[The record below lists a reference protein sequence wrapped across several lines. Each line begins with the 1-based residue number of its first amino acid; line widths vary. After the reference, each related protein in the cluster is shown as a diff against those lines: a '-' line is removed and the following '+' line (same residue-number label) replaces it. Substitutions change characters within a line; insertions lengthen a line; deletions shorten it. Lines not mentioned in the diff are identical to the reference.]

1 MKTIVTHTLFGLA
14 CIIATAWLLANTWPT
29 EPCAKV
35 TAIVDQRVESL
46 RAFEAKTIEEQDRYI
61 ASLKE
66 IVMML
71 QASNNELATTRDA
84 AVRKVKELEVKQP
97 VAPIKVSTF
106 DDVMSIKALAQ
117 EATKAEKE
125 IRAQVQPEG
134 WVPGVVRSQWG
145 QFLAGL
151 AGRR

>member
-1 MKTIVTHTLFGLA
+1 MKILLTSLTSLVVGFVVATLL
-14 CIIATAWLLANTWPT
+14 WWNTWPT
-29 EPCAKV
+29 EPCAKI
-35 TAIVDQRVESL
+35 TAIVDERVESL
-46 RAFEAKTIEEQDRYI
+46 RAFETKTIEEQDRYI

-66 IVMML
+66 VVLML
-71 QASNNELATTRDA
+71 QASNKELAMTRDA
-84 AVRKVKELEVKQP
+84 AVAKVKELGAKQP

-117 EATKAEKE
+117 EATKVEKE
-125 IRAQVQPEG
+125 VRAQAQPDG
-134 WVPGVVRSQWG
+134 FVPGIVRGQWG